1 MLNIYLISKLK
12 LFTGYKNK
20 MHKSIF
26 TENQELSTIQAY
38 DNYLTKN
45 EKSKFYDQ
53 CKNTIR
59 QKICVVNQG
68 MLVF

>member
-1 MLNIYLISKLK
+1 
-12 LFTGYKNK
+12 